1 MPGSSIS
8 AEPRTPIGKMS
19 GALASFTAAELGGF
33 AIKAALEKNGF
44 AKPNMNF
51 NFGWDWNETSGD
63 TKVSLGM
70 GGENLLQL
78 DTKYEG
84 AFPSFKAVSDLI
96 PDDPT
101 LINDQAIAQVF
112 DEKSLL
118 KLVDIKLTDN
128 GGLAKMFN
136 LSADLAPLMG
146 GADMGMGQMTGDQ
159 LRELAAQGIKMMSI
173 QAGPQMPEIPAM
185 LNPISD
191 FLSTGGKLRFLM
203 QPAKPMNFMTVGDRL
218 MSAGMA
224 GSMDPS
230 AAIKELGLKVEH
242 SK

>member
-1 MPGSSIS
+1 MTGGP
-8 AEPRTPIGKMS
+8 
-19 GALASFTAAELGGF
+19 TAQDFA

-63 TKVSLGM
+63 TKVAFAM
-70 GGENLLQL
+70 GGEKLLQI

-173 QAGPQMPEIPAM
+173 QAGPQMPEIPKM
-185 LNPISD
+185 LTPISD
-191 FLSTGGKLRFLM
+191 FLLGGGKLRFLV
-203 QPAKPMNFMTVGDRL
+203 QPAKPMTFMQIGERM
-218 MSAGMA
+218 MSAGMSGA
-224 GSMDPS
+224 MDPS
-230 AAIKELGLKVEH
+230 QAIKELGLKVEH